1 MKRVHYIDNYLINP
15 QHPVTVNLIGA
26 GGTGSQVLTCL
37 ARLDTALRGLGHPGL
52 FVTLYDSD
60 IVTEANIGRQLFS
73 PSDIGL
79 NKAQCL
85 VTRMNNFFG
94 NDWKAVPD
102 IYPAALKDARRD
114 NLANIMITCTDNI
127 KSRLDLWN
135 ILKAVPVSEYRS
147 HETPLYWMD
156 FGNTQDTGQVV
167 LGTVPKKI
175 RQPESKLYETVES
188 LKVITRYVKYAR
200 VKEKDS
206 GPSCSLAEALEK
218 QDLFIN
224 STLAQLGCNILWKMF
239 RNGMIEI
246 YRGLWLLSW
255 FVKEF
260 GTADAIDAKEKGM
273 APEALLD
280 ERIRDLP
287 AGSDG
292 LLLQPYWT
300 AGILHPDSLGAVI
313 GFSDYHTRYHFY
325 RAIIEGLCLEL
336 YMALRIMEDRS
347 GLTIH
352 EIRIGGGGAK
362 SDVVCQIAADV
373 FGLPVVRSQ
382 THEACSIGSS
392 MVAFVAKGV
401 FADFDAA
408 AKAMVH
414 VKDTFQPNERNH
426 EVYNDIYEQAYRKIY
441 PRLRSL
447 VWKKAFMLSYCA
459 SWVMK
464 NMFS

>member
-52 FVTLYDSD
+52 FITVYDSD

-94 NDWKAVPD
+94 NDWKA
-102 IYPAALKDARRD
+102 
-114 NLANIMITCTDNI
+114 ITCTDNI

-147 HETPLYWMD
+147 YETPLYWMD

-175 RQPESKLYETVES
+175 KQPASKLYETVES
-188 LKVITRYVKYAR
+188 LKVITRYVKYAK

-239 RNGMIEI
+239 RNGMIEHQ
-246 YRGLWLLSW
+246 GLYLNLS
-255 FVKEF
+255 
-260 GTADAIDAKEKGM
+260 T
-273 APEALLD
+273 
-280 ERIRDLP
+280 
-287 AGSDG
+287 
-292 LLLQPYWT
+292 
-300 AGILHPDSLGAVI
+300 
-313 GFSDYHTRYHFY
+313 
-325 RAIIEGLCLEL
+325 
-336 YMALRIMEDRS
+336 
-347 GLTIH
+347 
-352 EIRIGGGGAK
+352 
-362 SDVVCQIAADV
+362 
-373 FGLPVVRSQ
+373 
-382 THEACSIGSS
+382 
-392 MVAFVAKGV
+392 
-401 FADFDAA
+401 
-408 AKAMVH
+408 
-414 VKDTFQPNERNH
+414 
-426 EVYNDIYEQAYRKIY
+426 
-441 PRLRSL
+441 
-447 VWKKAFMLSYCA
+447 
-459 SWVMK
+459 MK
-464 NMFS
+464 VNPIVL